1 MPGTAAPG
9 TPDVVAG
16 LKPPWNHPQVTP
28 CSLSKSPTFRPL
40 NVMNVRGAAGAAG
53 DGSVQSSNSGEG
65 RGSPVTEPTP
75 VASIA
80 VTLPPAL
87 PVRPERSGASIAPW
101 VCPEIRLTAPGV
113 EGPNPVLN
121 ERSLIAKCC
130 A

>member
-16 LKPPWNHPQVTP
+16 LKPPWNHPHVMP
-28 CSLSKSPTFRPL
+28 CSLSKSPTFRPVI
-40 NVMNVRGAAGAAG
+40 VMYDRAAAGAAG
-53 DGSVQSSNSGEG
+53 EGNVQSSNAGEG

-75 VASIA
+75 MASIA
-80 VTLPPAL
+80 VTFPAAP

-101 VCPEIRLTAPGV
+101 VCTETRLTAPGV